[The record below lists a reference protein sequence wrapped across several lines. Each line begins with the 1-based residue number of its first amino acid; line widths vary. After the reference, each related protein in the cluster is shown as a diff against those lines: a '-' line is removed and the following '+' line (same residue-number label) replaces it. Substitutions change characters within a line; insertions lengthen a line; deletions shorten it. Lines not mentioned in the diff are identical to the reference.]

1 MLKQQAHFYNNIG
14 TEMVPCQ
21 KPMML
26 QDALEFEQ
34 VGGRGAHCQ
43 GWVASWHRCLLPG
56 LGASAEPLRPGDAGP
71 AHWLAL
77 THRCPPPPRDD
88 ARRC

>member
-1 MLKQQAHFYNNIG
+1 MLKQRAHFYNNIG

-34 VGGRGAHCQ
+34 VC
-43 GWVASWHRCLLPG
+43 
-56 LGASAEPLRPGDAGP
+56 GASQRN
-71 AHWLAL
+71 
-77 THRCPPPPRDD
+77 
-88 ARRC
+88 